1 MQDFVNRGIY
11 SYSEASKLLRFSAA
25 RIRGLVNGYKYP
37 DKERI
42 PVLNKQTIMYDN
54 REYLSFYD
62 LIEIK
67 FIKYF
72 LSKGVSRKEIIESY
86 KKAQKELKKDHP
98 FATRFTTD
106 GQYILADNRKIL
118 LAVRSEQFEFR
129 EILEQNIYE
138 GIEFENDIPKSWKP
152 FLDLQNIILDPLYK
166 YGQPIVKEY
175 NILTKTLFDTYVAE
189 NKNIKTVSE
198 WFDIPTHLIQEAVD
212 FEKRLN
218 QCSLS

>member
-1 MQDFVNRGIY
+1 M
-11 SYSEASKLLRFSAA
+11 K
-25 RIRGLVNGYKYP
+25 
-37 DKERI
+37 KE
-42 PVLNKQTIMYDN
+42 
-54 REYLSFYD
+54 
-62 LIEIK
+62 
-67 FIKYF
+67 
-72 LSKGVSRKEIIESY
+72 
-86 KKAQKELKKDHP
+86 HP

-138 GIEFENDIPKSWKP
+138 GIEFENDTPKNWRP
-152 FLDLQNIILDPLYK
+152 FSDLQNIILDPLYK

-189 NKNIKTVSE
+189 NNNIKTVSE
-198 WFDIPTHLIQEAVD
+198 WFDIPIHLIQEAVD